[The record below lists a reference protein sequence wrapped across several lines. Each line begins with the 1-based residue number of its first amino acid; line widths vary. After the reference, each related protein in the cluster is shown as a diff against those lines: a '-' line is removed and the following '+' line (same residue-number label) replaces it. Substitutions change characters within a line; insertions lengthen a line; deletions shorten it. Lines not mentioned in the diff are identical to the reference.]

1 MRFLSVMHR
10 QAGANSYDSVP
21 YPTYALPQ
29 THPRRLETIAWLLS
43 LPAPSSQDCR
53 VLELGCGD
61 GSNLI
66 PMAVAA
72 PDCQFVGADASSVQ
86 IEMGRQ
92 IVKDLRL
99 TNIKLEHRAI
109 EQLDASWGSFDY
121 IVCHGVFSWVPP
133 QVQLAIL
140 RLVRELLTAEGIAYI
155 SYNTQ
160 PGWHGRGAIRNMMG
174 YHVGRFSSDD
184 PLEKIRRA
192 RGLLDLLTRATAG
205 NHDSYGLLLREN
217 LAQLSQLPDAY
228 LFHEHLEE
236 INEPIWF
243 LDFCEMLASV
253 DLRYLGEADF
263 SAMIAPAGLSDEIRL
278 ELEELAPRLLEK
290 EQYLDFLRNR
300 SFRQTL
306 ICRAGRQ
313 PNYAVGSERIH
324 GLYVGTQMIPKS
336 LSVDYSA
343 DVVQEFELGTETTLS
358 TQLPIFKAALV
369 VLRQAWPSLLPFDRV
384 YHEANELLEQAN
396 VQQDRHDSQ
405 VALGKAILTT
415 YSSTSQPVIELSRRP
430 VGFATELSNYPLASP
445 LVRLQATCSQIVSNF
460 RHESVRLSEAEC
472 FLLTQLDGNRSVDVL
487 VNFFSE
493 RFPEAFESSATVGAQ
508 TMVSPHHS
516 IEADTNRGR
525 RQILEEYLVR
535 FARNALLVA

>member
-1 MRFLSVMHR
+1 MHR
-10 QAGANSYDSVP
+10 QAFMNSYDSVP
-21 YPTYALPQ
+21 YPTFAQPQ

-43 LPAPSSQDCR
+43 LPAPSSQNCR

-72 PDCQFVGADASSVQ
+72 PECQFVGIDASSVQ

-92 IVKDLRL
+92 WVNDLRL
-99 TNIKLEHRAI
+99 TNIQLEHRAI

-121 IVCHGVFSWVPP
+121 IVCHGVFSWVP
-133 QVQLAIL
+133 QRVQLAIL

-184 PLEKIRRA
+184 PRERIGRA
-192 RGLLDLLTRATAG
+192 RGLLDFLTRATAG
-205 NHDSYGLLLREN
+205 NQDSYGLLLREN

-243 LDFCEMLASV
+243 LDFCEMLSGME
-253 DLRYLGEADF
+253 LRYVGEADF
-263 SAMIAPAGLSDEIRL
+263 SAMIEPAGLSDEIRH
-278 ELEELAPRLLEK
+278 ELQELAPRLLEK

-324 GLYVGTQMIPKS
+324 DLFVGSQMIPNAS
-336 LSVDYSA
+336 SVDYSS
-343 DVVQEFELGTETTLS
+343 DVVQVFELGTETTLS

-369 VLRQAWPSLLPFDRV
+369 ALRQAWPNLLPFEILLQQA
-384 YHEANELLEQAN
+384 HQLLEQAN
-396 VQQDRHDSQ
+396 LMRERLDCKTELAK
-405 VALGKAILTT
+405 ALLTT
-415 YSSTSQPVIELSRRP
+415 YSSTSQPVVELSRQP
-430 VGFATELSNYPLASP
+430 VRLTGEPSDAPMASP
-445 LVRLQATCSQIVSNF
+445 LVRLQSNRSQIVSNL
-460 RHESVRLSEAEC
+460 RHESVRLTQAER
-472 FLLTQLDGNRSVDVL
+472 FLVAHLDGKRSRDEL
-487 VNFFSE
+487 LEIFSE
-493 RFPEAFESSATVGAQ
+493 QFPEAFESSDVACAQ
-508 TMVSPHHS
+508 S
-516 IEADTNRGR
+516 IDSVDRSMEAITNRGR
-525 RQILEEYLVR
+525 PQILQEHLVR
-535 FARNALLVA
+535 FARYALLIG